1 MRVLVI
7 GAYGLVGG
15 YITAGLIHNGCEVVA
30 VGRDVSAAKRRFP
43 EAHWAAAELGR
54 TSVAEWT
61 CLLDGIDA
69 VVNCAGALQDS
80 PRDNLQAV
88 HVAGVQTLV
97 AACAAAGVRRFV
109 QISAAGVDRGQGR
122 FGGTKRQ
129 ADEALRASDLEW
141 MILRPGLVLAPAAYG
156 GSALLRGL
164 AAFPCFIPTLHSGAR
179 VQTVSID
186 DVVAAVSRALQAPG
200 QGRAVIDLVAAEE
213 TTLADVLRAL
223 RGWLGL
229 PDRPV
234 VQVPAWLGSIV
245 ATVADAL
252 ALCGWRSPLRSSA
265 LEQLAAGVAGRAED
279 VERILQLRCRSLAQ
293 TLAAWPTGV
302 QERWFARLYF
312 MKPLALGGLAA
323 FWSVSGLIGL
333 LDWRRAVALLAEAG
347 FSAWSA
353 QAFVV
358 GGSLVDLSLAGLVL
372 VRRSAPLALRG
383 MIGVTLAYLAAA
395 TIWTPGLWADPMG
408 PLVKSIPAALL
419 ALAALAMMDER

>member
-1 MRVLVI
+1 
-7 GAYGLVGG
+7 
-15 YITAGLIHNGCEVVA
+15 
-30 VGRDVSAAKRRFP
+30 
-43 EAHWAAAELGR
+43 
-54 TSVAEWT
+54 
-61 CLLDGIDA
+61 
-69 VVNCAGALQDS
+69 
-80 PRDNLQAV
+80 
-88 HVAGVQTLV
+88 
-97 AACAAAGVRRFV
+97 
-109 QISAAGVDRGQGR
+109 
-122 FGGTKRQ
+122 
-129 ADEALRASDLEW
+129 
-141 MILRPGLVLAPAAYG
+141 
-156 GSALLRGL
+156 
-164 AAFPCFIPTLHSGAR
+164 
-179 VQTVSID
+179 
-186 DVVAAVSRALQAPG
+186 
-200 QGRAVIDLVAAEE
+200 
-213 TTLADVLRAL
+213 
-223 RGWLGL
+223 
-229 PDRPV
+229 
-234 VQVPAWLGSIV
+234 
-245 ATVADAL
+245 
-252 ALCGWRSPLRSSA
+252 
-265 LEQLAAGVAGRAED
+265 VAGRAED

-312 MKPLALGGLAA
+312 IKPLALGGLAA